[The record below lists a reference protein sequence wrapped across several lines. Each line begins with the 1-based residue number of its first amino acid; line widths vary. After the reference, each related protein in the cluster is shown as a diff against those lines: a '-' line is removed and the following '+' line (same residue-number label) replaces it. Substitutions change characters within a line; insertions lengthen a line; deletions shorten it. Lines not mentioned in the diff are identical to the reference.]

1 MNCFQTLL
9 FTSTNLCTLQ
19 QLNALTSLRRLEH
32 VIVESEGNPVTGL
45 ALWRSYLLFRLAHFN
60 LKTINNADVST
71 RFPSFPRV
79 KKLENCSK
87 LQNIKT
93 RSKRGVIVSS
103 AV

>member
-71 RFPSFPRV
+71 RSHSFPRV
-79 KKLENCSK
+79 KSWKLKIVQSCKKSK
-87 LQNIKT
+87 PDQT
-93 RSKRGVIVSS
+93 MV
-103 AV
+103 